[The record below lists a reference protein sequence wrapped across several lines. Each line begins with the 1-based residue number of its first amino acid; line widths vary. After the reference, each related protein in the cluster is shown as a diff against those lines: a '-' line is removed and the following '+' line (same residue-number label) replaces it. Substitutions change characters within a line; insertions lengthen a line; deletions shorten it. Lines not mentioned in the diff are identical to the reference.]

1 MTVSKKVKYGKIFR
15 TLAICTKYPLECG
28 ISEIIQIISNFA
40 TTLCIILWKRCDI
53 NVIIGQSY
61 ETLCEINRCSFQGK
75 YTEEKE
81 VINDSE
87 DHQYNTYDR
96 SADNWTQE

>member
-15 TLAICTKYPLECG
+15 TLAICAKHPLEGG

-53 NVIIGQSY
+53 KVIIGQSY

-75 YTEEKE
+75 YIEEKE

-87 DHQYNTYDR
+87 NNQYNTYVR
-96 SADNWTQE
+96 SAGNWTQE